1 MAEENREE
9 PLNIQFNFARFGK
22 RLAMVATLGALCFL
36 AAVPRAHA
44 DDRDRDR
51 DRDRERAK
59 CQERIEKAEHKL
71 DEAIR
76 KHGEY
81 SHQARDRRRDLSEQR
96 EHCWSEFHSYWN
108 GHDHAWHNEHDW
120 DRDDH
125 DRDKDRDRDHGD
137 HFRDRNYDYGS
148 H

>member
-1 MAEENREE
+1 M
-9 PLNIQFNFARFGK
+9 NIQFNFAGLGK
-22 RLAMVATLGALCFL
+22 RLAMIATLGALCFL
-36 AAVPRAHA
+36 ASVPRANA
-44 DDRDRDR
+44 DDRDH

-59 CQERIEKAEHKL
+59 CQERVEKAEHKL

-81 SHQARDRRRDLSEQR
+81 SHQASDRRRDLNEQR
-96 EHCWSEFHSYWN
+96 ERCWGEFHSYWN
-108 GHDHAWHNEHDW
+108 GHDHEWHNEHDW
-120 DRDDH
+120 DRDDHDRDRDH

-137 HFRDRNYDYGS
+137 HFRDQGYDRES